1 MDRRAGWVGQPSGPP
16 SAGEKGSVAFEADRV
31 ALSNVIE
38 LVRCLPEGFR
48 DLLGERPID
57 GPRRER
63 SCRRNAPG
71 SPTAIE
77 RLMCV
82 RDLVHATADHLE
94 CLARDVRP
102 VEARCHLSEPIAG
115 YHRWDP
121 DEVISVLAAESDRLA
136 RVAEGRAVDDWL
148 PAGVRHGMAL
158 IITELLG
165 HVLAEAAQ
173 QLSKAEL
180 ALGS

>member
-1 MDRRAGWVGQPSGPP
+1 M
-16 SAGEKGSVAFEADRV
+16 
-31 ALSNVIE
+31 SNVVG
-38 LVRCLPEGFR
+38 LVRSLPEGFR

-63 SCRRNAPG
+63 SCRRHAPG

-77 RLMCV
+77 RLICV

-94 CLARDVRP
+94 RLARDVRP
-102 VEARCHLSEPIAG
+102 VEARCDLSEPIAG

-121 DEVISVLAAESDRLA
+121 DEVISVLAWESDRLA

-148 PAGVRHGMAL
+148 PAGLRHGMAL